1 MKPLGW
7 IAALGVLS
15 AGPAC
20 ADVLWTP
27 VEAEDPDN
35 EAEQDEGWIDPFTI
49 DDSAVPSRDGSV
61 RWERIPERTTN
72 AEAVV
77 WEPVQP
83 GDDDAIATT
92 ANRVPKAPA
101 PALES
106 MNRSIAFSDGRVGPD
121 IGFLVPPGFRWT
133 PDYMLDNSVRGWSR
147 RGPGE
152 EFLSWNNGD
161 AVGQFYLQPF
171 HGERWSFG
179 ANVGIRSLYQGEGF
193 AGGATRVGEG
203 VSVGFRFDY
212 SFTDTLGIAIGAEQ
226 LFHFDSLTDTG
237 RDIYLVAT
245 KGWWLGREAG
255 DFPLVT
261 ATAGIGTGYLGRNPY
276 LRFGCSNVIDAGIA
290 EVDNPTFYPLCWGP
304 VAATA
309 VVLSPKLSLFGEFNN
324 FALVAGASIAP
335 FERTP
340 LRATWGATLAQD
352 FGGGPEDYRFEPDKT
367 RWFFR
372 VSIGL

>member
-7 IAALGVLS
+7 IAAFWVLS

-20 ADVLWTP
+20 SEVLWIP
-27 VEAEDPDN
+27 VGTEDPDN
-35 EAEQDEGWIDPFTI
+35 EAEQDEGWIDPFAI
-49 DDSAVPSRDGSV
+49 DDSSVPSIDGSV
-61 RWERIPERTTN
+61 RWERIPERKTN
-72 AEAVV
+72 EQAVV

-92 ANRVPKAPA
+92 TSRVPKAPA

-133 PDYMLDNSVRGWSR
+133 PDYILDNSVRGWSR
-147 RGPGE
+147 RAPGE
-152 EFLSWNNGD
+152 KFLAWNGGD

-179 ANVGIRSLYQGEGF
+179 ANLGVRSLYQGNRI
-193 AGGATRVGEG
+193 AGGGSRVGEG
-203 VSVGFRFDY
+203 VSAGFRFDY

-226 LFHFDSLTDTG
+226 LIHFDNLTDTG
-237 RDIYLVAT
+237 RDIYLVAS

-276 LRFGCSNVIDAGIA
+276 LQFGCSNSLGGAGIS
-290 EVDNPTFYPLCWGP
+290 TTQYFPLCWGP
-304 VAATA
+304 VASGAL
-309 VVLSPKLSLFGEFNN
+309 VLSPKLSLFSEFNN
-324 FALVAGASIAP
+324 FAFVTGASVAP
-335 FERTP
+335 FERLP
-340 LRATWGATLAQD
+340 LRATWGVTLAQD
-352 FGGGPEDYRFEPDKT
+352 FGGGTEDFRFEPDKT

-372 VSIGL
+372 VSLGL